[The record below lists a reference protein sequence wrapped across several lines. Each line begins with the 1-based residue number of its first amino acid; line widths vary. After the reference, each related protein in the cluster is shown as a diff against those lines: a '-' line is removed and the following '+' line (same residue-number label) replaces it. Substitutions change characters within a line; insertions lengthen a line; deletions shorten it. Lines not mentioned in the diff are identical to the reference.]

1 MEIDQKRPSLISGRR
16 GARKCGT
23 VCERGSRVGCRRRE
37 EERGGTQHCSLGPRH
52 QMSSKVVAPRAI
64 IEVTGGALDVQMYD
78 TEGDPPAGSRA

>member
-52 QMSSKVVAPRAI
+52 QMSSKVVAHRAI
-64 IEVTGGALDVQMYD
+64 IEVTGGTLDVQMYD